1 MWCLQGRGKQT
12 PSSPG
17 AESMGGSASN
27 KMHNAAHESSSRLF
41 AACVRTT
48 QRERSSTVANKKPKG
63 VWLNSQLC
71 FSFLGT
77 VCVCGRVC
85 GHRVQ
90 TSAPAS
96 PHTSAETV
104 IFTSPLSV
112 PRQKGRLSLQLP
124 HPWELIQ
131 LEPSPRR

>member
-17 AESMGGSASN
+17 AEESMGGSASN

-41 AACVRTT
+41 AACRARLSVSGRLLLLI
-48 QRERSSTVANKKPKG
+48 RSRRGFGSTANYAFPF
-63 VWLNSQLC
+63 WEL
-71 FSFLGT
+71 
-77 VCVCGRVC
+77 CVCGRVC
-85 GHRVQ
+85 GHRIQ
-90 TSAPAS
+90 SSAPAT

-124 HPWELIQ
+124 HPWEIIQ
-131 LEPSPRR
+131 LKPSPRR